1 MSGNYVFLPVN
12 QANVKNIEV
21 SDPEEIITKD
31 GTKFMRSSITYKN
44 DRGDPCDM
52 YFAGPKQF
60 SFGISPEYPFGLPK
74 HEQTEAKIKSFKI
87 CYNICD
93 MRNVP
98 HPSKEEQYM
107 EEIFNGIHRKV
118 VEAAHQE
125 TTLKKIGAAQAIVI
139 RAAKQNNEF
148 HGGVKPV
155 LSLGTTMS
163 PHNPN
168 QRIPDPSKP
177 KRIYAK
183 LLSSKRPH
191 EDIIIHTKFY
201 GPGDKN
207 VNPKKFINV
216 QGYLEPVFNL
226 QSVYWGAHGSTPY
239 GASIQIKLSEAN
251 FTPMSRNGPPKRML
265 SANTSVVEEDD
276 QSDDDNPKNVEG
288 EEEESTPPAEAESQ
302 AEAEADNSPSDQLSR
317 IVPESVPD
325 DVKVP
330 RRKQTK
336 RRVIRRQPIPT

>member
-12 QANVKNIEV
+12 QANVDNIEV
-21 SDPEEIITKD
+21 GDPEEIITKD
-31 GTKFMRSSITYKN
+31 GTKFMRSSISYRN
-44 DRGDPCDM
+44 DRGDLCDM

-74 HEQTEAKIKSFKI
+74 HEQTEDKIKSFKI

-93 MRNVP
+93 MRNVA
-98 HPSKEEQYM
+98 HPSKEEKYM
-107 EEIFNGIHRKV
+107 EEIFSGIHQKV

-125 TTLKKIGAAQAIVI
+125 STLKKIGAAQAIVI
-139 RAAKQNNEF
+139 RSAKQNNEF
-148 HGGVKPV
+148 HGGVKPI
-155 LSLGTTMS
+155 LSLGTTIS

-168 QRIPDPSKP
+168 QRIPDSSKP

-201 GPGDKN
+201 GPGDRN
-207 VNPKKFINV
+207 IDPKKFINV

-226 QSVYWGAHGSTPY
+226 QSIYWGAHGSTPY
-239 GASIQIKLSEAN
+239 GASIQVKLSEAN

-265 SANTSVVEEDD
+265 SANTSTVEEDD
-276 QSDDDNPKNVEG
+276 QSDDDNLEDG
-288 EEEESTPPAEAESQ
+288 EEDAPKDTDEVSSEVEQE
-302 AEAEADNSPSDQLSR
+302 NISPSDQLSR
-317 IVPESVPD
+317 IVPEAVPVA
-325 DVKVP
+325 VKAP

-336 RRVIRRQPIPT
+336 RRVIRKQPISA

>member
-12 QANVKNIEV
+12 QANAENIVV

-31 GTKFMRSSITYKN
+31 GTRFMRSSVLYKN
-44 DRGDPCDM
+44 DRGVPSDM

-74 HEQTEAKIKSFKI
+74 HEQTEDKIKSFKI

-93 MRNVP
+93 MRNVS

-118 VEAAHQE
+118 VEAAHQDN
-125 TTLKKIGAAQAIVI
+125 TLKKIGQAQAIVI
-139 RAAKQNNEF
+139 RAAKQNNEP
-148 HGGVKPV
+148 HGGVKPI
-155 LSLGTTMS
+155 LTDGTTIS

-168 QRIPDPSKP
+168 QRILDPSKP
-177 KRIYAK
+177 KRIYVK
-183 LLSSKRPH
+183 LLSSNRPH
-191 EDIIIHTKFY
+191 EEITIHTKFY
-201 GPGDKN
+201 GPGDKP
-207 VNPKKFINV
+207 VNPKTYINV
-216 QGYLEPVFNL
+216 QGYLEPVFHL
-226 QSVYWGAHGSTPY
+226 QSVYWGAHGSTPF

-265 SANTSVVEEDD
+265 NANTSAVEENDSSD
-276 QSDDDNPKNVEG
+276 ESSGDSSDDNDSEETETADNIGSTKAEPAP
-288 EEEESTPPAEAESQ
+288 TPPE
-302 AEAEADNSPSDQLSR
+302 QLSR
-317 IVPESVPD
+317 IPSEDVPGTTKP
-325 DVKVP
+325 P

-336 RRVIRRQPIPT
+336 RRVIRKQPISA

>member
-1 MSGNYVFLPVN
+1 MTGNYVFLPVN
-12 QANVKNIEV
+12 QANVNNIEV
-21 SDPEEIITKD
+21 GDPEEIVTKD

-74 HEQTEAKIKSFKI
+74 HEQTEDKIKSFKI

-93 MRNVP
+93 MRNVA
-98 HPSKEEQYM
+98 HPSKEEKYM
-107 EEIFNGIHRKV
+107 EEIFSGIHQKV

-125 TTLKKIGAAQAIVI
+125 STLKKIGAAQAIVI
-139 RAAKQNNEF
+139 RSAKQNNEF
-148 HGGVKPV
+148 HGGVKPI
-155 LSLGTTMS
+155 LSLGTTIS

-168 QRIPDPSKP
+168 QRIPDSSKP

-191 EDIIIHTKFY
+191 EDITIHTKFY
-201 GPGDKN
+201 GPGDRN
-207 VNPKKFINV
+207 IDPKKFINV

-226 QSVYWGAHGSTPY
+226 QSIYWGAHGSTPY
-239 GASIQIKLSEAN
+239 GASIQVKLSEAN

-265 SANTSVVEEDD
+265 SANTATAEEDD
-276 QSDDDNPKNVEG
+276 QSDDDDNPKDDKVVVED
-288 EEEESTPPAEAESQ
+288 EHE
-302 AEAEADNSPSDQLSR
+302 NMSPSDQLSR
-317 IVPESVPD
+317 IGSEDVPEDVPGHVPVV
-325 DVKVP
+325 VKAS

-336 RRVIRRQPIPT
+336 RRVIRKQPIST